1 MSKKSKR
8 GRPDKYVGK
17 RAKHI
22 VNLIRKYGATN
33 TMNILNADE
42 AAMESDYTGPAA
54 LREEAAAEERELA
67 TKRSSNIVPEP
78 LGISMP
84 TLLKLAKD
92 AKVKLKRGRP
102 RIAA

>member
-1 MSKKSKR
+1 MSKQSKR
-8 GRPDKYVGK
+8 GRPDKYVGQ

-22 VNLIRKYGATN
+22 VSLIRKYGATN
-33 TMNILNADE
+33 TMNILNASV
-42 AAMESDYTGPAA
+42 AAVAADFTGPAN

-67 TKRSSNIVPEP
+67 TKRSSRIVPEP